1 MFCSAR
7 ERNPGVG
14 RRRDRRVVRGNTYAA
29 QVLPAAAL
37 QDERTTSPGSP
48 GRAPSFT
55 SGRRGRGER
64 LGTGQSD
71 VVQGPV
77 VECLLEEITDRPIE
91 IMEAI
96 TTEKVRFDD
105 RPPSPIFVPQP
116 RGIDVGTQ
124 VGDNDLFD
132 FDVEVE
138 PILQI
143 IVGSTLEKSLAEV
156 IEEMDLE
163 EELQAREVFEL
174 VRISERLEC
183 QRVELK
189 DVRQQEER
197 ERRQMQNVSREEAAK
212 LNVKRSAA
220 SSLAH
225 TYVGDVVSEVFN
237 NLEGAGFFFDPLI
250 RYARLPMTPMI
261 AAFANALWCGACAH
275 RGGCCS
281 LRGREIE
288 DTFLPWLEAG
298 VHANIKMAQATQDN
312 VTHIAAAA
320 VALQEKRRNDAAAE
334 YQAMLAAIAK
344 AEADRLAEQARL
356 LQEAEAAAAVAQ
368 EEARLAAEAAA
379 GTEGQGSAD

>member
-1 MFCSAR
+1 M
-7 ERNPGVG
+7 
-14 RRRDRRVVRGNTYAA
+14 RGNTYAA

-48 GRAPSFT
+48 GRAPTFT
-55 SGRRGRGER
+55 SGRRRGER
-64 LGTGQSD
+64 PGTGQSD
-71 VVQGPV
+71 VVQEPV

-91 IMEAI
+91 IMETI

-116 RGIDVGTQ
+116 RGVDVSTQ

-174 VRISERLEC
+174 VRISERLQC

-261 AAFANALWCGACAH
+261 AAFANALWRGACAH
-275 RGGCCS
+275 RGGCCW
-281 LRGREIE
+281 LDGREIE
-288 DTFLPWLEAG
+288 DSFLPWLEAG

-312 VTHIAAAA
+312 VSQIAAAA
-320 VALQEKRRNDAAAE
+320 IVLQEKRRNVAAAE
-334 YQAMLAAIAK
+334 YEAMLAAIAK
-344 AEADRLAEQARL
+344 AEEARL
-356 LQEAEAAAAVAQ
+356 LQEAEAAAAVAE
-368 EEARLAAEAAA
+368 EEARLAAEAAEEAEAAA
-379 GTEGQGSAD
+379 GTEGQGTAD